1 VVGIVTALL
10 VVLGG
15 LGAGAL
21 YLFGTKTVEPGS
33 VEREIVRI
41 TEGAVQVTPADVRC
55 PEGITMQT
63 GGTFTCTALVD
74 SDAVTYWVQQ
84 NDDQGNLTITYDRLL
99 RLDALERT
107 VADKLT
113 SDRRVA
119 VAVDCG
125 PTGRAVVRNTP
136 GQEIDCTV
144 TTTSDPNDGTKL
156 TVTVDADGAAA
167 YRVA

>member
-1 VVGIVTALL
+1 VVGILAALL

-21 YLFGTKTVEPGS
+21 YLFGTRTVEPGS

-41 TEGAVQVTPADVRC
+41 TEAAVQVTPADVRC
-55 PEGITMQT
+55 PEGIAMQT

-74 SDAVTYWVQQ
+74 SDAVTYWVHQ
-84 NDDQGNLTITYDRLL
+84 NDDRGNLTITYDRLL

-119 VAVDCG
+119 VTVDCG
-125 PTGRAVVRNTP
+125 PTGRTVVRNTP
-136 GQEIDCTV
+136 GQEIACTAKI
-144 TTTSDPNDGTKL
+144 TTDPTDGAAL
-156 TVTVDADGAAA
+156 TVTVDADGAVT
-167 YRVA
+167 YRY